1 MNNMSASYILAIDQG
16 TSSTKTIIFDS
27 GAKIIARYSEPLKTY
42 YSEGGFVEQNPEEIL
57 TNVLTSIEGCL
68 TLFKQNGGDVADIKT
83 CGISN
88 QRETFVIWDENGKP
102 LHNAVVWQC
111 KRSVEV
117 CKALKN
123 EGLEQEITAKTGL
136 LIDPYFSGTKLIW
149 LYQNNL
155 AIKKAIDAGKA
166 YFGTIDTWL
175 LFKLTN
181 GKQYLTDYTNAS
193 RTLFFNLHTL
203 QWDGE
208 LLQKFGLSKLNL
220 PQLKPSSA
228 IYGET
233 DFSGLLPKP
242 LTITAMIGDS
252 HAAAFGEGCFS
263 EGKAKATMGT
273 GCSILMNIGGAAKA
287 SGNGMVTT
295 VCWSTEQEVHY
306 AFEGVIV
313 SCGATIEWLKNELG
327 IVSDVSKTAEM
338 ANSVE
343 DNNGVYLVPAFS
355 GLGAP
360 HWDMA
365 RKASISGLTFD
376 CNKNH
381 VVRAGLES
389 IAYQIKDV
397 VIAMQADS
405 NIALNEL
412 MIHGGMTANKFL
424 LEFLAG
430 QLDCSIVTNDI
441 ADISALGTALLAGL
455 KASVFTELDA
465 VESLFGQKQV
475 VEQGKFKIDAQKYYS
490 GWLQAIN
497 AK

>member
-1 MNNMSASYILAIDQG
+1 MSAAYILAIDQG

-27 GAKIIARYSEPLKTY
+27 KAKIIARYSEPLKTY
-42 YSEGGFVEQNPEEIL
+42 YSEGGFVEQDPEEIL
-57 TNVLTSIEGCL
+57 ANVSTSIEGCL
-68 TLFKQNGGDVADIKT
+68 SLFKQNGGNVSDIKT
-83 CGISN
+83 CGVSN
-88 QRETFVIWDENGKP
+88 QRETFVLWDENGQP
-102 LHNAVVWQC
+102 LHNAIVWQC
-111 KRSVEV
+111 KRSVDI
-117 CKALKN
+117 CRNLKN
-123 EGLEQEITAKTGL
+123 DGLEQEITAKTGL

-149 LYQNNL
+149 LYQNK
-155 AIKKAIDAGKA
+155 AEIKKAIDDGKA

-181 GKQYLTDYTNAS
+181 GQQYLTDYTNAS
-193 RTLFFNLHTL
+193 RTLFFNLHIL
-203 QWDGE
+203 QWDAE
-208 LLQKFGLSKLNL
+208 LLEKFGLAKLNL
-220 PQLKPSSA
+220 PTLKPSSSA
-228 IYGET
+228 YGET
-233 DFSGLLPKP
+233 DFNGLLPSK

-273 GCSILMNIGGAAKA
+273 GCSVLMNIGSEAKA

-295 VCWSTEQEVHY
+295 VCWSTEKEVHY
-306 AFEGVIV
+306 AYEGVIV
-313 SCGATIEWLKNELG
+313 SCGATIEWLRNELG
-327 IVSDVSKTAEM
+327 IINDVSRTVEM

-381 VVRAGLES
+381 IIRAGLES

-397 VIAMQADS
+397 VIAMQTDS

-430 QLDCSIVTNDI
+430 QLDCNIVTNDI
-441 ADISALGTALLAGL
+441 ADISALGAALLAGF
-455 KASVFTELDA
+455 KADIFDSLDA
-465 VESLFGQKQV
+465 IKSLFGEKQV
-475 VEQGKFKIDAQKYYS
+475 IEQGRFKNNSHKYYS
-490 GWLQAIN
+490 GWQEAISS
-497 AK
+497 K